1 MSEVKAL
8 FPIGK
13 TQWRKWNDMQRNA
26 FNEARQAGVPFAD
39 AVEQADR
46 SKESKK
52 GLFDILEDVVET
64 VAEVVEVATPVLA
77 VAKTVKRATRVKRN
91 K

>member
-26 FNEARQAGVPFAD
+26 FNALMAQGKSFPD
-39 AVEQADR
+39 AVALANAM
-46 SKESKK
+46 SKVFK
-52 GLFDILEDVVET
+52 
-64 VAEVVEVATPVLA
+64 EVNIAPEPAAPKRTR
-77 VAKTVKRATRVKRN
+77 AKRKVK
-91 K
+91 

>member
-13 TQWRKWNDMQRNA
+13 TQWRKWNDDQRIA
-26 FNEARQAGVPFAD
+26 FNEAREAGVSFAEAVDYVNGLKPAEKKSIFDVLED
-39 AVEQADR
+39 AVE
-46 SKESKK
+46 
-52 GLFDILEDVVET
+52 VVSD
-64 VAEVVEVATPVLA
+64 VVEVATPVLA
-77 VAKTVKRATRVKRN
+77 VAKTMKRTRTRKA